1 MGARAGSRMAAL
13 TPTSARLRC
22 RPLGRVAIITGGNA
36 GIGFGIAKGLAAAGA
51 AIVIAGRRAEKNLE
65 AARAIEVFNVKTAA
79 LEVDV
84 CQQESCRAMVGN
96 TVERFGRVDILVN
109 NAGIAIRKQPE
120 TYTLAEWNRVID
132 TNLTGAFLC
141 AHAAY
146 LRSPMQQA
154 RLGSFR

>member
-1 MGARAGSRMAAL
+1 VQTTSNYWGTAAMNLFDL
-13 TPTSARLRC
+13 T
-22 RPLGRVAIITGGNA
+22 GRVAIITGGNA

-96 TVERFGRVDILVN
+96 TVERFGCRYP
-109 NAGIAIRKQPE
+109 RQQCR
-120 TYTLAEWNRVID
+120 NRHPQ
-132 TNLTGAFLC
+132 TA
-141 AHAAY
+141 
-146 LRSPMQQA
+146 
-154 RLGSFR
+154 